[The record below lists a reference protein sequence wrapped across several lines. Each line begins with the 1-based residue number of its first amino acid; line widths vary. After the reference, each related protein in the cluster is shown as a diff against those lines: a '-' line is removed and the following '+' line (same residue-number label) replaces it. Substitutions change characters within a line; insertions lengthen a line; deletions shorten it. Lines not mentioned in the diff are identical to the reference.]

1 MLLNIHLLSLSLGI
15 IIMYLR
21 GHVIHGDS
29 HFVAVVKFRKN
40 DPSRPDAQ
48 NRNTEIETNADKMV
62 GVSFG
67 LHPVIY

>member
-21 GHVIHGDS
+21 GHIIHGDS
-29 HFVAVVKFRKN
+29 HFVAVVKFWKN

-48 NRNTEIETNADKMV
+48 DRNAEIKADADKVV
-62 GVSFG
+62 GVTFG
-67 LHPVIY
+67 LHPVIC